1 MRRFFLLLLLEIAL
15 LSNAFS
21 QEKLTYNGQIP
32 VVAYGESVMTFPQY
46 EEMKYSGIT
55 HSISFF
61 HNIEEADKALD
72 MAHSVGIKIII
83 SCPELKS
90 ETEKT
95 VRHFMNQPALYAYFI
110 DDEPNASRFNELGI
124 WAKKIKSIDKIHP
137 AYVNLFP
144 NYASEEQLGTKTY
157 REHVNLFI
165 KEVDLDFLSF
175 DAYPT
180 WSNQVVYDG
189 WYDLLEIFMDESKK
203 AGKPFWAFSL
213 ATTYISYPNS
223 HPIQTLGMLRLQ
235 VYSNLAYGA
244 QGIQYYKYSDTGKG
258 SHMAPILDGK
268 RTIVYDRIKQ
278 MNEEIKNLSPVFLGS
293 RVISVRHTGTTF
305 IPKGTTRLTD
315 LPDPVKVIVTEG
327 SEAIVSV
334 LENEDNTFLVIVN
347 RDFYKNMTLTVYGDE
362 SLKKVMKNGD
372 IVPASRY
379 TNKTELEAGD
389 CAIYMFPT
397 KH

>member
-1 MRRFFLLLLLEIAL
+1 MKGFFLINILEIVFL
-15 LSNAFS
+15 LSAFS
-21 QEKLTYNGQIP
+21 QERLIYNGQIP
-32 VVAYGESVMTFPQY
+32 VVAYGEGVMTVPQY

-55 HSISFF
+55 HTISFF
-61 HNIEEADKALD
+61 PNIEEAIKALD
-72 MAHSVGIKIII
+72 MGHSAGIKFII
-83 SCPELKS
+83 SCPELRS

-95 VRHFMNQPALYAYFI
+95 VRRLKNHPALYAYFLE
-110 DDEPNASRFNELGI
+110 DEPNASRFKELGI
-124 WAKKIKSIDKIHP
+124 WEKKIKSIDKNHP
-137 AYVNLFP
+137 SYVNLFP

-165 KEVDLDFLSF
+165 KEVDPDFLSF

-180 WSNQVVYDG
+180 WSNPVVYNG
-189 WYDLLEIFMDESKK
+189 WYDLLETFRDESEK

-278 MNEEIKNLSPVFLGS
+278 INEEIKNLSPVFLGS
-293 RVISVRHTGTTF
+293 RVISVQHTGTTF

-315 LPDPVKVIVTEG
+315 LPDPVKVLVTEG
-327 SEAIVSV
+327 SEAIVSI
-334 LENEDNTFLVIVN
+334 LENGVNTFLVVVN
-347 RDFYKNMTLTVYGDE
+347 RDFYKNMNLTVYGDD

-379 TNKTELEAGD
+379 SNNTEMDPGD

-397 KH
+397 VK